1 MILGILL
8 LGLLLGSTIFSQ
20 HTYSFNAVFFVKGGV
35 LFYRIKNIFS
45 SFEMPVTI
53 PITTG
58 YFLMQKWDNSGHSWQ
73 FNNRCLGGYRPFL
86 SVLGQIMIF
95 LCLYVK

>member
-20 HTYSFNAVFFVKGGV
+20 HTYSFNAVFLVKGGGV

-53 PITTG
+53 PITTD

-73 FNNRCLGGYRPFL
+73 FNYRCLGGYRPFL
-86 SVLGQIMIF
+86 SVLGQIMTF
-95 LCLYVK
+95 LCL